1 MQCARRGQ
9 TGAALPSGG
18 SLGGCLQFARRGQT
32 GAALPGGGRLILALA
47 LLMGL
52 VAAPVAQAGR
62 VEDRDGKTIIHLK
75 LWRLPDPSRTDTATR
90 ADVAAV
96 REFVRRFPAI
106 FKKQYAEKYKADP
119 KKYGRHNW
127 DDVAVELHQASGIRV
142 EGVETALL
150 SIAGKVSPDVVYVN
164 FRQSD
169 SYIQQSFLYPLDKP
183 EDNYLAGM
191 TEEEKAFRIHPKIW
205 PVIRRKG
212 PGSKKHVWAIPWGG
226 ALGKVCLYRK
236 DLFEATNTPFP
247 HNDWTWR
254 DFYEA
259 CRRITEPSRSIFGVR
274 FGRGKHEAWYWI
286 TFLWS
291 AGADVMTY
299 DEPSDKWTA
308 VFDSREAA
316 VALDFYTKL
325 CTEPWTDAG
334 GTKRYGYA
342 YKDTEANIKWDRG
355 EIGIMFSY
363 IDEKLFNQLNPDVT
377 GMVPVPIGPTGKR
390 GAELNSRM
398 MGLFA
403 DIPDPVVRD
412 AAWEYMKF
420 YDCKDAMRI
429 KTRVM
434 VEGGLGRFVNPRYL
448 KLFGYEE
455 LIRLAPRGWPEI
467 FKIAIDTGMPEPYG
481 KDSNYAYVIL
491 TEPLQKA
498 EELALAHELSQP
510 QATDRTSLAATVA
523 SLTPDDRAYAKMLGI
538 VPTAERVDEIAGLL
552 RAPAANGEAAS
563 KAEAKARELAL
574 FKSRLDIQQG
584 LLQKGVDKANE
595 VMLGIVPP
603 KVRTKRRISA
613 VIALIAIAVA
623 FGLVFRRV
631 IRAFT
636 PPVVK
641 GQKKPGWEFRRY
653 KGAYIL
659 LVPAVLTIFFWRYIP
674 LVRGSVMAFMDY
686 KIMGGSQIV
695 WIDNFGDLL
704 WNGDWWTS
712 ILTSLRYSLLV
723 ISMTFLPPVILAIL
737 LQEVPRGKI
746 LFRTIFYLPA
756 VITGLVVILLWKT
769 FYDPSEQGVLNS
781 VLMRIPGIAYI
792 VVGLILF
799 SVCASFAW
807 RLTFH
812 RSWLVAGLF
821 VVAGLLM
828 FYTLL
833 SVAWPIFTIEGEP
846 FYKKLFMTLPEPYRW
861 LGSSDTALF
870 CCVLPM
876 VWAGMGPGCLI
887 YLAALKG
894 IADDFY
900 EAADIDG
907 ATFIDKILFVIFPIL
922 KPLLIINFVGV
933 FIGSWKTT
941 ANILAMTGGGYG
953 TEVAGLHI
961 FYKAFI
967 YLKFGPATA
976 MAWTLGFLLIGF
988 TVHQLTIISRLE
1000 FKTTGGDDKK

>member
-1 MQCARRGQ
+1 MV
-9 TGAALPSGG
+9 
-18 SLGGCLQFARRGQT
+18 
-32 GAALPGGGRLILALA
+32 LALA
-47 LLMGL
+47 VLTGL
-52 VAAPVAQAGR
+52 VAGQAANAGW
-62 VEDRDGKTIIHLK
+62 VEDRDGKTVIHLK
-75 LWRLPDPSRTDTATR
+75 LWLLPDPSRTDTATR

-96 REFVRRFPAI
+96 REFSRRFPAI
-106 FKKQYAEKYKADP
+106 FKKRYAAKYKADP
-119 KKYGRHNW
+119 QKYGRHNW
-127 DDVAVELHQASGIRV
+127 DNVTVELHQASGIRV

-191 TEEEKAFRIHPKIW
+191 TEEEKSFRIHPKIW
-205 PVIRRKG
+205 PVIHRKG
-212 PGSKKHVWAIPWGG
+212 PGGTKHVWAIPWGG

-236 DLFEATNTPFP
+236 DLFEATGTPFP
-247 HNDWTWR
+247 HNNWTWD
-254 DFYEA
+254 DFYKA
-259 CRRITEPSRSIFGVR
+259 CQKITDPSRGIYGVR
-274 FGRGKHEAWYWI
+274 FGRGKHESWYWI

-299 DEPSDKWTA
+299 DEPSDTWTA
-308 VFDSREAA
+308 IFDSREAA

-325 CTEPWTDAG
+325 CTEPWTDPG
-334 GTKRYGYA
+334 GTRRHGYA

-355 EIGIMFSY
+355 EIGMMFSY

-398 MGLFA
+398 MGMFA
-403 DIPDPVVRD
+403 GIPDPVIRD
-412 AAWEYMKF
+412 AAWQYMKF
-420 YDCKDAMRI
+420 FDCKDAMRI

-448 KLFGYEE
+448 RMFGYEE

-481 KDSNYAYVIL
+481 KDSNYAYDIL

-498 EELALAHELSQP
+498 EELALAGELPS
-510 QATDRTSLAATVA
+510 
-523 SLTPDDRAYAKMLGI
+523 DDEK
-538 VPTAERVDEIAGLL
+538 
-552 RAPAANGEAAS
+552 
-563 KAEAKARELAL
+563 
-574 FKSRLDIQQG
+574 RLDVLQG
-584 LLQKGVDKANE
+584 LLHKGVEKANE

-603 KVRTKRRISA
+603 KVRIKRRISA
-613 VIALIAIAVA
+613 VAALIAIVIA
-623 FGLVFRRV
+623 FGLVFRKV

-636 PPVVK
+636 PPVVA

-653 KGAYIL
+653 RVAYML
-659 LVPAVLTIFFWRYIP
+659 LVPAVLTILFWSYIP
-674 LVRGSVMAFMDY
+674 LVRGSIMAFMDY
-686 KIMGGSQIV
+686 KIMGGSQVV

-769 FYDPSEQGVLNS
+769 FYDPSEKGVLNS
-781 VLMRIPGIAYI
+781 ILMRVPGIAYI

-799 SVCASFAW
+799 GVCASFAW

-821 VVAGLLM
+821 VLAGGLM
-828 FYTLL
+828 FYTLM

-846 FYKKLFMTLPEPYRW
+846 LYKKLFKTLPEPYRW

-933 FIGSWKTT
+933 FIGSWKST

-988 TVHQLTIISRLE
+988 TVHQLTILSRLE
-1000 FKTTGGDDKK
+1000 FRTTGGDDKK